1 MGNCKG
7 DCVNG
12 LCACSTVATK
22 ALLTLKDSC
31 FAIGDCEK
39 TIGKICL
46 DDFAYPVDGK
56 QCMQLEIPKSIEG
69 AEWNSL
75 TLFDNKITIA
85 SPSEDIDSNIS
96 YVRGIILKVMYQEED
111 ENLEEVSLKYK
122 KSNITITNANG
133 DESTYP
139 LYNFFSIFTNPVTND
154 PSDFINKIVISNP
167 STRYSFK
174 IDTLLI
180 YTKSSTL

>member
-56 QCMQLEIPKSIEG
+56 QCMQLEIPKAEVG

-75 TLFDNKITIA
+75 TLFDNKIIFLQ
-85 SPSEDIDSNIS
+85 SLQMLD
-96 YVRGIILKVMYQEED
+96 
-111 ENLEEVSLKYK
+111 SLK
-122 KSNITITNANG
+122 
-133 DESTYP
+133 
-139 LYNFFSIFTNPVTND
+139 
-154 PSDFINKIVISNP
+154 NK
-167 STRYSFK
+167 
-174 IDTLLI
+174 
-180 YTKSSTL
+180 